1 VSSADRS
8 TGKRAG
14 FLVTP
19 GKESLKSMMNPQ
31 SLQKQVAVIWLPL
44 AFVLLLGIGYLD
56 YLTQSAMT
64 FSLFYMGPVAL
75 AAWHGGKR
83 AGIILAI
90 FGALVFLLAADI
102 LQADFYHLATA
113 LWNSTMLFAFFLV
126 LVTLLSSIK
135 VLQDNEQKL
144 VKNDTVTTAIN
155 SRYFYEVL
163 QNEIDRA
170 KRYERHF
177 TLIYIDLDNF
187 KKINEA
193 FGRKEGDS
201 ALWHCVVTISGVL
214 RKTDTVG
221 RLGGDEFGCLLPETG
236 FDAAGV
242 VIGRLRAALEKEM
255 VVHKWGTTISIG
267 AVTFAKPP
275 DKSDDAIKMA
285 DLLMDGVKRAGRNG
299 VEHKVY
305 V

>member
-1 VSSADRS
+1 
-8 TGKRAG
+8 
-14 FLVTP
+14 LTP
-19 GKESLKSMMNPQ
+19 GKESLKSMINPQ
-31 SLQKQVAVIWLPL
+31 ALQKQVEVIWLPL

-56 YLTQSAMT
+56 YLTQTTMT
-64 FSLFYMGPVAL
+64 FSLFYMVPVAL

-83 AGIILAI
+83 AGIILGI
-90 FGALVFLLAADI
+90 MGALVFFLAADI
-102 LQADFYHLATA
+102 LQGDFYHLATA
-113 LWNSTMLFAFFLV
+113 LWNTVMLLTVFLV
-126 LVTLLSSIK
+126 IVHLLSSIK
-135 VLQDNEQKL
+135 LLQHNEQKL

-170 KRYERHF
+170 KRYARHF

-201 ALWHCVVTISGVL
+201 ALWHCVVTITGVL
-214 RKTDTVG
+214 RKTDTIG

-236 FDAAGV
+236 FDAAGA
-242 VIGRLRAALEKEM
+242 VIVRLRAALEKEM
-255 VVHKWGTTISIG
+255 VVHKWGTTISMG
-267 AVTFAKPP
+267 AVTFVKPP
-275 DKSDDAIKMA
+275 DKSDDALKMA
-285 DLLMDGVKRAGRNG
+285 DSLMDGVKRAGKNG

-305 V
+305 L